1 MCIFFYA
8 RFWSKFRIHILVS
21 ATLTIIYFQQYLCA
35 FFFMPDF
42 GQNSGYY
49 FLLQD
54 LFTKFYYAR
63 FQAKLFFISSNR
75 WCVCMDH
82 EDFEKLCVIAFRI
95 VAATHKED
103 CTCQC
108 AFCDICHTLDYLSI
122 SWLMEHLL
130 CPVSRRFPNSSFKLY
145 DWACI
150 SSE

>member
-1 MCIFFYA
+1 MT
-8 RFWSKFRIHILVS
+8 
-21 ATLTIIYFQQYLCA
+21 ATLPIFVVPVVTGIFTYISSSTCVH
-35 FFFMPDF
+35 FFMR
-42 GQNSGYY
+42 
-49 FLLQD
+49 LC
-54 LFTKFYYAR
+54 TKFYYAR
-63 FQAKLFFISSNR
+63 FRANLYFISPNR
-75 WCVCMDH
+75 WCVCMEH

-130 CPVSRRFPNSSFKLY
+130 CPGSRRFPNSSFKLY

-150 SSE
+150 SNE

>member
-1 MCIFFYA
+1 M
-8 RFWSKFRIHILVS
+8 HILVTV
-21 ATLTIIYFQQYLCA
+21 TLTIIYFQQYLCA
-35 FFFMPDF
+35 FFFRPDF

-49 FLLQD
+49 FLLQH

-63 FQAKLFFISSNR
+63 FRANLYFISPNR
-75 WCVCMDH
+75 WCVCMEH

-130 CPVSRRFPNSSFKLY
+130 CPGSRRFPNSSFKLY

-150 SSE
+150 SNE